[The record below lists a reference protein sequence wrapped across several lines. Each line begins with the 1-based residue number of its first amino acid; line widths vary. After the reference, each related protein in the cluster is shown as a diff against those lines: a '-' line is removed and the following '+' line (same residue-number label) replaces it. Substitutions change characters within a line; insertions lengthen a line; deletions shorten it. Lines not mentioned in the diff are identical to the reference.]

1 MLYSASGMI
10 WPSKRSNSALLKLHV
25 GLRAWR
31 IVTAVLSI
39 VAATAQPL
47 DFDYREVEAEIAA
60 ARADYE
66 RDWQARQ
73 IDRAYSDSAHARM
86 EESGIGSSPILLCP
100 VYDSRSASDIRPR
113 RLTAPSPALAR
124 RYFTRTRGQPGA
136 VMSNNSAASLFS
148 SVSGPVVQ
156 AKCANCHIEGG
167 ISGHTRLVFLPSSE
181 PGYESRN
188 LGVFQDFVSSV
199 EDGADT
205 ILAKIQG
212 VGHGG
217 GIQVP
222 AGSENFASM
231 ESFLRFL
238 GSTSTGGLSP
248 ETLFDGVTMAS
259 PSRTLWRAALIFAGR
274 TPTQQE
280 INAVSGGTAASL
292 RRTIRG
298 LMTGP
303 GFHEFLLRAS
313 NDRLLT
319 DRSLASSVLNNNSD
333 EQFTDYVNK
342 NWDMKHAAYARGYD
356 RAEAD
361 PIFLK
366 WLFDVYHGVAR
377 APLELIAF
385 VAENDRPYTEVLT
398 ASYIMANPASAEA
411 YGSST
416 RFADPNNRQEFRPA
430 RIESYYGRDDSMVIE
445 GIRGCCIRVINP
457 GNLHVDYPHAGI
469 LNTNAFL
476 HRYPSTATNRNRAR
490 ARWTY
495 YHFLGVDIEKSAS
508 RTTDLVALADRD
520 NPTMKNPA
528 CTVCHAVMDPVAGV
542 FQNYADEGL
551 YRGSRGGM
559 DSLPRLYKRPADGS
573 ISLYR
578 EGDTWYRD
586 MREPGFDGTLAPDAA
601 NSVQWLGKQIVA
613 DERFA
618 EATVKFWWSPVMGID
633 VAEPP
638 EDTRDVNFEGRLL
651 ASNAQAAEVKRLAEA
666 FRSGIAGG
674 RPYNLRDLLTE
685 ITLSPWFRAE
695 SVAGLDAI
703 RSAALQDA
711 GMERLLTPEEL
722 VRKTEA
728 ITGYSW
734 GRRFNRHKL
743 ENNFNGSYSTYRL
756 LYGGIDSD
764 GITQRHRDVT
774 PVMAAVAKS
783 HALEVSCPVVLR
795 EFYMTPDGERLLF
808 DGVDVDVTPV
818 SESSGSL
825 GITASSRSSRQTV
838 SASVELSA
846 GAKTLYF
853 GFLNGYSYPLW
864 NRDLRLDKL
873 TVKDSVGDVVDSVE
887 LETLPR
893 VRCGAPRGNEFELRG
908 TCPFEV
914 PVSVPSE
921 GTYRV
926 EVVARQDAGGDEP
939 ARLLLGDKLFEVSAE
954 EWDDRQIIST
964 DVSLAAGR
972 QSVTLQFEND
982 DSRRAE
988 IHMDRLV
995 IRNENGRTVKQLE
1008 FETLADGCGYR
1019 RSSRGEV
1026 ELAPWHTNVCPVEV
1040 AIPRPGRYRIVVT
1053 ARQENAEGSPALLG
1067 WFLEAN
1073 DGGARGEVAIRRK
1086 IANLHQVLFGVDVAI
1101 DSPDVETAYQLFLK
1115 VWNRKQHS
1123 NQGDDFFDGTRCE
1136 LLKDH
1141 LFFDGFL
1148 DGVTTINDEGNS
1160 GMAWDRFRDYLWGS
1174 DRFPHEDPRHV
1185 TRTWVVVLSYLLNDY
1200 RYLYL

>member
-1 MLYSASGMI
+1 MI
-10 WPSKRSNSALLKLHV
+10 WVSERSNSALSKLHV

-86 EESGIGSSPILLCP
+86 EESGIGSSPTLLCP

-113 RLTAPSPALAR
+113 RLTAPSPALTR
-124 RYFTRTRGQPGA
+124 RYSTRTRGQPGA

-148 SVSGPVVQ
+148 SISGPVVQ

-181 PGYESRN
+181 PGYESHN

-205 ILAKIQG
+205 VLAKIQG

-319 DRSLASSVLNNNSD
+319 DRHVGGDAVLRNMD
-333 EQFTDYVNK
+333 PQFTDFVNK
-342 NWDMKHAAYARGYD
+342 YWDMVHDAWARGYD
-356 RAEAD
+356 RWGAD
-361 PIFLK
+361 PVFRR
-366 WLFDVYHGVAR
+366 WRGDVDYGVAR
-377 APLELIAF
+377 APLELIAYI
-385 VAENDRPYTEVLT
+385 AENDRPYTEVLT
-398 ASYIMANPASAEA
+398 ADYIMANPASAQA
-411 YGSST
+411 YGAST
-416 RFADPNNRQEFRPA
+416 PFVDPNNSDEFRPV
-430 RIESYYGRDDSMVIE
+430 RIESYYGRDDSMVYE
-445 GIRGCCIRVINP
+445 SIRNCCVRVINP

-469 LNTNAFL
+469 LNTNVFL
-476 HRYPSTATNRNRAR
+476 RRYPSTATNRNRAR
-490 ARWTY
+490 SRWTY

-508 RTTDLVALADRD
+508 RTTDSVALADRD

-528 CTVCHAVMDPVAGV
+528 CTVCHVVMDPVAGV
-542 FQNYADEGL
+542 FQNYGNGGR
-551 YRGSRGGM
+551 YRENRGGL

-573 ISLYR
+573 TSLYR

-586 MREPGFDGTLAPDAA
+586 MREPGFDGKLAPNAA
-601 NSVQWLGKQIVA
+601 NSVQWLAQQIVA

-618 EATVKFWWSPVMGID
+618 QATVKFWWSPVLGSD

-638 EDTRDVNFEGRLL
+638 EDTRDTDFEGRLL
-651 ASNAQAAEVKRLAEA
+651 ASNAQVAEVRRLAAA
-666 FRSGIAGG
+666 FQSGITGG

-685 ITLSPWFRAE
+685 MALSPWFRAE
-695 SVAGLDAI
+695 SVAGLDPI

-728 ITGYSW
+728 ITGFSW
-734 GRRFNRHKL
+734 GRKL
-743 ENNFNGSYSTYRL
+743 YRRRLVNDLTDSYRL

-764 GITQRHRDVT
+764 GITQRHRDTT
-774 PVMAAVAKS
+774 PIMAAVAQS

-795 EFYMTPDGERLLF
+795 EFYMTPDSERLLF

-818 SESSGSL
+818 SESSGTL

-838 SASVELSA
+838 SASMELSA
-846 GAKTLYF
+846 GTKTLHF
-853 GFLNGYSYPLW
+853 GFLNGFSYPLW
-864 NRDLRLDKL
+864 NRDLLLDKL
-873 TVKDSVGDVVDSVE
+873 TIKDGAGAIVHSVE
-887 LETLPR
+887 LETLPK
-893 VRCGAPRGNEFELRG
+893 VRCGGPRGEEFRLQS

-921 GTYRV
+921 GTYHV
-926 EVVARQDAGGDEP
+926 EVVARQIAGGDEP
-939 ARLLLGDKLFEVSAE
+939 AKLLLIDKQFEVQAE
-954 EWDDRQIIST
+954 EWDDRQSISS

-972 QSVTLQFEND
+972 QTVTLQFENND
-982 DSRRAE
+982 VRRAA

-1008 FETLADGCGYR
+1008 FETLTEGCGYR
-1019 RSSRGEV
+1019 RSSQGEV
-1026 ELAPWHTNVCPVEV
+1026 ELAPWHTHVCPVEV
-1040 AIPRPGRYRIVVT
+1040 SIPRPGRYRMVVT

-1067 WFLEAN
+1067 WFLDAEG
-1073 DGGARGEVAIRRK
+1073 GGARGEAAIRRK
-1086 IANLHQVLFGVDVAI
+1086 IVNLHQELFGVDVAI

-1115 VWNRKQHS
+1115 VWNRKRHS
-1123 NQGDDFFDGTRCE
+1123 NRGDNLFDARCE
-1136 LLKDH
+1136 VASDH
-1141 LFFDGFL
+1141 FFFDGFL
-1148 DGVTTINDEGNS
+1148 DGITTIEEGYSRIN
-1160 GMAWDRFRDYLWGS
+1160 WDRLHSSFRDQ
-1174 DRFPHEDPRHV
+1174 DRYADHHQIAQ
-1185 TRTWVVVLSYLLNDY
+1185 TWVVVLSYLLTDY